1 MTIFSTHDS
10 FQYATTSIN
19 QSRRGGD
26 DKLLLQK
33 LVINSFNSTSIVS
46 LSLSFSLQFSRNQ
59 MNNTKTGMVGLMGTA
74 ALTKKRMG
82 YTNTKLHGMIA
93 WAGLVSSYI
102 GLYIIYQNKENMGK
116 SHFTTLHSK
125 AGLVVLV
132 GSTMLGMAGG
142 VFLHP
147 DFGIDK
153 QNGLIRTGHKWAS
166 RGVLGLAWM
175 ATLSGLQTLIGEDD
189 VGTLVM
195 FAAPLLLAAPF
206 TLL

>member
-1 MTIFSTHDS
+1 MAKMTPLPTLK
-10 FQYATTSIN
+10 Y
-19 QSRRGGD
+19 
-26 DKLLLQK
+26 
-33 LVINSFNSTSIVS
+33 
-46 LSLSFSLQFSRNQ
+46 LSLLAVVLGHAFIGGYWAATRPEGAGWRFFSWHPFL
-59 MNNTKTGMVGLMGTA
+59 MMVGMVGLMGTA

>member
-1 MTIFSTHDS
+1 
-10 FQYATTSIN
+10 
-19 QSRRGGD
+19 
-26 DKLLLQK
+26 
-33 LVINSFNSTSIVS
+33 
-46 LSLSFSLQFSRNQ
+46 
-59 MNNTKTGMVGLMGTA
+59 MVGLMGTA

-153 QNGLIRTGHKWAS
+153 QNGLIRMGHKWAS

-189 VGTLVM
+189 MGTLVM

-206 TLL
+206 TLV

>member
-1 MTIFSTHDS
+1 MTPL
-10 FQYATTSIN
+10 ATP
-19 QSRRGGD
+19 
-26 DKLLLQK
+26 KY
-33 LVINSFNSTSIVS
+33 
-46 LSLSFSLQFSRNQ
+46 LSLLAGVLGPAFIGGSWAATRPEGAGWRFFSWHPFF
-59 MNNTKTGMVGLMGTA
+59 MMVGMVGLMGPA

-125 AGLVVLV
+125 AGHVVLV
-132 GSTMLGMAGG
+132 GSTMLGLAGG

>member
-1 MTIFSTHDS
+1 MAKMTPLPTRK
-10 FQYATTSIN
+10 Y
-19 QSRRGGD
+19 
-26 DKLLLQK
+26 
-33 LVINSFNSTSIVS
+33 
-46 LSLSFSLQFSRNQ
+46 LSLLAVVLGHAFIGGYWAATRPEGAGWRFFSWHPFL
-59 MNNTKTGMVGLMGTA
+59 MMVGMVGLMGTA